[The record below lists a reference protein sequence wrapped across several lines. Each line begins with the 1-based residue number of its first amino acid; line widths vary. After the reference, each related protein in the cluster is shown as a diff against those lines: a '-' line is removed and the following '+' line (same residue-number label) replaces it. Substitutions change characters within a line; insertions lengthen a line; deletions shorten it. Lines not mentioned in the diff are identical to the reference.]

1 MIFISNNHP
10 FLRISRR
17 ETFRTIHS
25 VLQEESS
32 LSLVLSVVFVGSRYI
47 RKMNRQF
54 LNHDYITDVIAF
66 PFDDGMGIDGEVYI
80 NLDRAKTQAREYGV
94 VFLEEVRRLL
104 IHGTLHLLGYSDA
117 TARTKAR
124 MKKKEDYFLDKLS
137 NKKR

>member
-10 FLRISRR
+10 VLRISRR
-17 ETFRTIHS
+17 ETFRAIRS
-25 VLQEESS
+25 VLQSESS
-32 LSLVLSVVFVGSRYI
+32 LSMVISVVFVGSRYI
-47 RKMNRQF
+47 RSINRQF

-66 PFDDGMGIDGEVYI
+66 PFDDGLGIDGEVYV

-94 VFLEEVRRLL
+94 AFLEEVRRLL

-117 TARTKAR
+117 TARTKDR

>member
-10 FLRISRR
+10 VHRISRR
-17 ETFRTIHS
+17 ETFRAIHS
-25 VLQEESS
+25 VLQAESS
-32 LSLVLSVVFVGSRYI
+32 LSMMISVVFVGSRYI
-47 RKMNRQF
+47 RSVNRQF

-66 PFDDGMGIDGEVYI
+66 PFDDGLGIDGELYV
-80 NLDRAKTQAREYGV
+80 NLDRARTQAREYGV
-94 VFLEEVRRLL
+94 AFLEEVRRLL

-117 TARTKAR
+117 TVRTKAR

>member
-10 FLRISRR
+10 VLRISRR
-17 ETFRTIHS
+17 ETFRTVHS
-25 VLQEESS
+25 VLQAESS
-32 LSLVLSVVFVGSRYI
+32 LSMVISVVFVGSRYI
-47 RKMNRQF
+47 RSINRQF

-66 PFDDGMGIDGEVYI
+66 PFDDGLGIDGELYV

-94 VFLEEVRRLL
+94 AFLDEVRRLL

-117 TARTKAR
+117 TVSTKDR

>member
-10 FLRISRR
+10 VLRISRR
-17 ETFRTIHS
+17 ETFRAIRS
-25 VLQEESS
+25 VLQSESS
-32 LSLVLSVVFVGSRYI
+32 LSMVISVVFVGSRYI
-47 RKMNRQF
+47 RSINKQF

-66 PFDDGMGIDGEVYI
+66 PFDDGLGIDGEVYV

-94 VFLEEVRRLL
+94 AFLEEVRRLL

-117 TARTKAR
+117 TARTKDR

>member
-10 FLRISRR
+10 VLRISRR
-17 ETFRTIHS
+17 ETFRAIRS
-25 VLQEESS
+25 VLQSESS
-32 LSLVLSVVFVGSRYI
+32 LSMVISVVFVGSRYI
-47 RKMNRQF
+47 RSINRQF

-66 PFDDGMGIDGEVYI
+66 PFDDGLGIDGELYV
-80 NLDRAKTQAREYGV
+80 NLDRAKMQAREYGV
-94 VFLEEVRRLL
+94 AFLEEVRRLL

-117 TARTKAR
+117 TARTKDR